1 MINQRHTHVVSNGTR
16 ETFCQGTK
24 TETVGREEKAERK
37 ARGGGGGREEN
48 PFSLIANVLL
58 ASKTNFISG

>member
-37 ARGGGGGREEN
+37 ARGVGREEN
-48 PFSLIANVLL
+48 PVSLIANVLL